1 MNMKTYKMQPEEL
14 ELLQKVKN
22 YTSIE
27 KLSIFFNRSETTIR
41 DNIYRLHNK
50 RPKYV
55 YYKPKLR
62 FSKQP
67 FNGQLSK

>member
-1 MNMKTYKMQPEEL
+1 MKTYKMQREEL
-14 ELLQKVKN
+14 ELLDKVKN
-22 YTSIE
+22 FATYD
-27 KLSIFFNRSETTIR
+27 KLATFFNRSETTIR

-55 YYKPKLR
+55 YYKQKLR